1 MYSKKVEKEF
11 NVIFKSLEKAQSKV
25 INSIEYLDKYLE
37 GNPLIS
43 RDEIGIIEDFM
54 VLLDITRID
63 IKKNIS
69 MYKKYKLEQNE
80 KVLFLP
86 SKEIDDIYIESGC
99 TIWDFF

>member
-63 IKKNIS
+63 IKKIFQCIRNI
-69 MYKKYKLEQNE
+69 N
-80 KVLFLP
+80 
-86 SKEIDDIYIESGC
+86 
-99 TIWDFF
+99 